1 MASKNLISNY
11 SDTRF
16 LITTLVIIVNDKQ
29 KSFSLKSIKKSKYTL
44 SPQLSFSHD
53 VRGKEIRTSQSV
65 DSALTVLSQEVIT
78 FSLRGAVQTFC
89 AHPSSDKLSQA
100 SALN

>member
-1 MASKNLISNY
+1 MDSKNLRSNY

-29 KSFSLKSIKKSKYTL
+29 KSFSLESIKKSKYTL

-65 DSALTVLSQEVIT
+65 DSALTVSQEVIT
-78 FSLRGAVQTFC
+78 FSLRGALQTFC

-100 SALN
+100 SPLN